1 MFLKELN
8 NKNTWNR
15 KLITLFLLRDPGG
28 FKKSVKEIE
37 EEKFTT
43 YMWELFL
50 TNTKV
55 LLIYS
60 LGTNPIFFQ
69 AFILFVA

>member
-55 LLIYS
+55 LIYS